1 MKLVIETAAASA
13 GLQPKVRMRR
23 NSMKKYLLA
32 VLSAA
37 VAGAVLVPV
46 ASASPSDHPPLDK
59 TVWHL
64 PNLDPAV
71 SEVAGVP
78 LQANYS
84 DNQAEWNYI
93 AGDEGVLGFT
103 CISCSP
109 YASQYDPF
117 NGAYYNMY
125 RTVWFAPEIR
135 DILSNL
141 SAHSYYDQG
150 MAFLTIDHE
159 AMHWRLFS
167 SDEARGNACALKDL
181 PRFLTVDEGVPAT
194 TTQTVSVPQQHQV
207 KVRYRAKVHG
217 RYVWRYRYVWR
228 TRYIDQQQ
236 TVTNPLI
243 TNIVNGATAFYH
255 DQPYPYNA
263 GTC

>member
-1 MKLVIETAAASA
+1 MGALRAARV
-13 GLQPKVRMRR
+13 GV
-23 NSMKKYLLA
+23 
-32 VLSAA
+32 
-37 VAGAVLVPV
+37 VLVPV
-46 ASASPSDHPPLDK
+46 ASASPK
-59 TVWHL
+59 TIWHL
-64 PNLDPAV
+64 PNLDPVV

-103 CISCSP
+103 CITCSP
-109 YASQYDPF
+109 YASKYDPF
-117 NGAYYNMY
+117 NGSYYNMY

-141 SAHSYYDQG
+141 SAHSYYDVG

-167 SDEARGNACALKDL
+167 RDEGRVNACALNDL
-181 PRFLTVDEGVPAT
+181 PRFLTVDEGIPVT
-194 TTQTVSVPQQHQV
+194 TTQTVSVPQQYQV

-217 RYVWRYRYVWR
+217 RHVWRYRYVWR

-236 TVTNPLI
+236 TVTNPHHQHRERCHGVLPRPAVPVQRRHVL
-243 TNIVNGATAFYH
+243 TFVG
-255 DQPYPYNA
+255 
-263 GTC
+263 